1 MNTNNPIKN
10 EISPKGCTN
19 FSEAHEK
26 MSMSL
31 TIREIQ
37 VKTTVMHNL
46 PPNTMLTF
54 KRTKHKNVS
63 KNIEQLEPL
72 YSIGRNVN

>member
-10 EISPKGCTN
+10 EISPKRCTN
-19 FSEAHEK
+19 FPKAHEK
-26 MSMSL
+26 MFNVTI

-37 VKTTVMHNL
+37 VKTTKMHDL

-54 KRTKHKNVS
+54 KRTKHK
-63 KNIEQLEPL
+63 KMLARML
-72 YSIGRNVN
+72 SI